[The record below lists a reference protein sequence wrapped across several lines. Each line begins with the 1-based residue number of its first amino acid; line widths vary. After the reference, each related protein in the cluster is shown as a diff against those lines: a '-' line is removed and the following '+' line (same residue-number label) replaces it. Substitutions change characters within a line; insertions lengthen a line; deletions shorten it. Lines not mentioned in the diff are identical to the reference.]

1 VLPDL
6 LPVPKFSVLTLAFGT
21 TPPDGSATVPPIAPS
36 VVDCPFAE
44 GVVTR
49 HTNSAKI
56 NPTTKTP
63 PVVVFMEIPLS
74 EIRMSATRAAERSDG
89 RSRRASLLD
98 GYAFFLNP
106 VSLLKLLWDII
117 EWLCF

>member
-1 VLPDL
+1 
-6 LPVPKFSVLTLAFGT
+6 
-21 TPPDGSATVPPIAPS
+21 
-36 VVDCPFAE
+36 
-44 GVVTR
+44 
-49 HTNSAKI
+49 
-56 NPTTKTP
+56 
-63 PVVVFMEIPLS
+63 MEIPLS

-89 RSRRASLLD
+89 RSSRAALLD